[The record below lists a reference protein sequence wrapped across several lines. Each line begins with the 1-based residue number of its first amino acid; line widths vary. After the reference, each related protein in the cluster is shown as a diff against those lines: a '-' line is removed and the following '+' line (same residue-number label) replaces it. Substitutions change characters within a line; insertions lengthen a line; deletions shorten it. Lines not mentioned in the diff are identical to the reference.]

1 MEVPILQALRSR
13 DKYRTLVGAVP
24 MGMIGQEAALLI
36 GWFKIYFDHFKAH
49 KYVDVDS
56 LDTLIK
62 LKSGYTAE
70 QLGLVLSLVNQLRKP
85 IDPESIS
92 GILNILLEMDLA
104 GRSAA
109 LIKSYESGGDINLM
123 FELSRLTAEAKT
135 RMKQAS
141 ALDYIDQDVVSILD
155 EEAGDFGIKL
165 PTLLLSQNIK
175 GMLGGASIAV
185 AARPDKGKT
194 SLIAKI
200 VTHAAAQLDNYFES
214 DRPIL
219 WLNNEGAGKRIIPRV
234 YQAALDCNVNQL
246 REKSQAGTL
255 VDEYVQA
262 VGRRDRIRIKDMHG
276 ANLAEIEQVIEA
288 VKPAIVVGD
297 MVANFKLPGGEGG
310 GNKTDGVEERW
321 QIHREMAVNHDHIF
335 FGTIQVSATDGD
347 NVLYPPYGAL
357 KDSKTGVQGAVDII
371 LMMGALNDARC
382 QYQRGLS
389 TPKNKFSLPGKQS
402 HVQGEVYF
410 DAENCQ
416 FRDGQPEQGS

>member
-1 MEVPILQALRSR
+1 MEVPILQALRNR
-13 DKYRTLVGAVP
+13 DKYRTLAGAVP

-36 GWFKIYFDHFKAH
+36 GWFKLYFEHFKAH
-49 KYVDVDS
+49 KHVDIDS

-62 LKSGYTAE
+62 LKSGYNPE
-70 QLGLVLSLVNQLRKP
+70 QLGLVLALVNQLRRP

-109 LIKSYESGGDINLM
+109 LIKQYEGGGDINLM
-123 FELSRLTAEAKT
+123 FELGRLTAEAKQ

-141 ALDYIDQDVVSILD
+141 ALDYIDEDVVKILD
-155 EEAGDFGIKL
+155 EEAGDYGVKL
-165 PTLLLSQNIK
+165 PTLLLSQSIK
-175 GMLGGASIAV
+175 GMLGGASVAV

-200 VTHAAAQLDNYFES
+200 VTHAAPQLSQFFEK
-214 DRPIL
+214 DRCIL
-219 WLNNEGAGKRIIPRV
+219 WLNNEGAGRRIIPRV
-234 YQAALDCNVNQL
+234 YQAALDCNVDEL
-246 REKSQAGTL
+246 RAKANAGTL
-255 VDEYVQA
+255 IDEYVA
-262 VGRRDRIRIKDMHG
+262 KVGRRDMVRIKDMHG

-321 QIHREMAVNHDHIF
+321 QIMREMAVIHDFIH
-335 FGTIQVSATDGD
+335 FGTVQISAEGG
-347 NVLYPPYGAL
+347 NMLYPPYSAL
-357 KDSKTGVQGAVDII
+357 KDSKTGIQGAVDVI
-371 LMMGALNDARC
+371 LTMGALDDARA
-382 QYQRGLS
+382 QYQRGLA
-389 TPKNKFSLPGKQS
+389 TTKNKFAVPGKNS

-410 DAENCQ
+410 DAECCQ
-416 FRDGQPEQGS
+416 FRDGQPESGS